1 MVPQVLYIGSC
12 SCSGSCMTKDVKDD
26 TAFYS
31 LPKCDGPWKG
41 NNTFKIKLFKLLG
54 VIFYPPIPLHRQHLL
69 ACCLF
74 EFTFHLSVYFAL
86 NIFLSLCTSLPL
98 SLSISVCQIENLFIF
113 RWTNQN
119 SVLFLNPVL
128 SGNAEN
134 TTFARFRNETKKWN
148 YLLFASSASASSSAL
163 WSPTSRQFQLKARAV
178 STTFPT
184 SKCFSRR
191 RSKTCRS
198 GQENIVS
205 HSYLPNVSNV
215 CPVIRLY
222 RLVRHPYYVFYDSIV
237 LSITLFILCTY
248 ISLYSI
254 LYDFIA

>member
-1 MVPQVLYIGSC
+1 MLSVWVYISSVCIFRIKCLSLSLYI
-12 SCSGSCMTKDVKDD
+12 
-26 TAFYS
+26 F
-31 LPKCDGPWKG
+31 
-41 NNTFKIKLFKLLG
+41 N
-54 VIFYPPIPLHRQHLL
+54 
-69 ACCLF
+69 
-74 EFTFHLSVYFAL
+74 
-86 NIFLSLCTSLPL
+86 SLPL
-98 SLSISVCQIENLFIF
+98 YLCVCQIENLFIF

-128 SGNAEN
+128 SRNAEN

-222 RLVRHPYYVFYDSIV
+222 RLVRHPYYVFYDSMI
-237 LSITLFILCTY
+237 LSSCLSLYSFYIL
-248 ISLYSI
+248 ILSLYSI